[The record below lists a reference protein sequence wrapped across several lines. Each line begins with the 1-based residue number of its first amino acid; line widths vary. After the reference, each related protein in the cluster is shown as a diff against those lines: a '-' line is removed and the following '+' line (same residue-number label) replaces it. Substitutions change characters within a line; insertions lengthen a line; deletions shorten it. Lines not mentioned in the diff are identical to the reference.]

1 MQNRIYTKPSKKP
14 DTSRL
19 IEEKNMKTQEIKTL
33 TLPVEGMTC
42 ASCVA
47 RVEKALKKIDG
58 IGEVNVNLAT
68 EKVTVSFN
76 PAQTGVSKFTEVV
89 EDAGYKLLPPE
100 EEQSSG
106 GNEEF
111 GSPSEI
117 QHKEAYKKLKAE
129 FIFSAVISIPVMIIS
144 MLEMTEW
151 FSTLIP
157 FTPAEVNRLL
167 FLASTL
173 VIFISGKRFF
183 TAAWKIAKHFSA
195 DMNTLVAVGTG
206 TAYVYSTIAVLF
218 PELLNLNNAAG
229 HIYFDTAVIIITLIL
244 MGRLLEARAKSK
256 TSSAIKKLLGLQPK
270 TARVVRNDIQSDIPI
285 KDVIHGDIII
295 VRPGEKIPVD
305 AVIIEGYSSVD
316 ESMITGE
323 SIPVEKTAG
332 TKVIGGTINK
342 NGSLTIKASAIGK
355 DSVIARI
362 VKLVEEAQGS
372 KAPIQTLAD
381 KVASIFVP
389 VVIGIAVITF
399 LIWYF
404 IAGLPFTSAM
414 LNFIAVMVIACPC
427 ALGLATP
434 TAIMVGTGVGASSGI
449 MIKNAESLERLNS
462 VTTVVFDK
470 TGTITI
476 GKPVVTNIIT
486 KNGIKEN
493 DLLRKAASV
502 ESKSEHPL
510 GTAIVE
516 FAASKRI
523 ELDEISDFNSLT
535 GNGIEASA
543 GNKKIII
550 GNAALMKNKE
560 IHLNPEVLQ
569 EIETLSNEGKTVILV
584 SVDKNLAG
592 LIAVADVIRKD
603 TKEVISALKKKKIQ
617 TVMLT
622 GDNKRTASAIAGEAG
637 IEKIF
642 SEVMPAEKAEII
654 GKLQAQGEVVAMV
667 GDGINDSPALARAD
681 VGIAIG
687 TGTDIAIESADIT
700 LINGNITELLSAL
713 TLSRKTIRTI
723 KQNLFWA
730 FIYNVIGIPLAALG
744 LLNPIIAA
752 GAMAMSSVSVVSNSL
767 RLRKTKIGSN

>member
-1 MQNRIYTKPSKKP
+1 
-14 DTSRL
+14 
-19 IEEKNMKTQEIKTL
+19 
-33 TLPVEGMTC
+33 MTC

-58 IGEVNVNLAT
+58 IGDVNVNLAT

-76 PAQTGVSKFTEVV
+76 PSQTGISKFTEVV

-100 EEQSSG
+100 EEKGSG

-111 GSPSEI
+111 ESASEV
-117 QHKEAYKKLKAE
+117 QHKEAYKKLKTE
-129 FIFSAVISIPVMIIS
+129 FIFSAAVSIPVMVVS
-144 MLEMTEW
+144 MLQMTSW
-151 FSTLIP
+151 FSNVNPL
-157 FTPAEVNRLL
+157 TPAEINKLL

-183 TAAWKIAKHFSA
+183 AAAWKLVKHFSA

-206 TAYVYSTIAVLF
+206 TAYIYSTIAVLF
-218 PELLNLNNAAG
+218 PELLNLPNAAG

-270 TARVVRNDIQSDIPI
+270 TARVVRNGIQSDISV
-285 KDVIHGDIII
+285 KDVIHGDTII

-305 AVIIEGYSSVD
+305 GTITEGFSSVD

-342 NGSLTIKASAIGK
+342 NGSLTIKASAVGK

-372 KAPIQTLAD
+372 KAPIQSLAD

-404 IAGLPFTSAM
+404 IIGIPFTSAM

-434 TAIMVGTGVGASSGI
+434 TAIMVGTGVGASNGI

-476 GKPVVTNIIT
+476 GKPVVTNIVT
-486 KNGIKEN
+486 KNGIDEN
-493 DLLRKAASV
+493 DLLRMAASV

-516 FAASKRI
+516 FAASKNI
-523 ELDEISDFNSLT
+523 KLDEITDFNSLT
-535 GNGIEASA
+535 GNGIEAYS
-543 GNKKIII
+543 GDTKIII
-550 GNAALMKNKE
+550 GNPALMKNKE
-560 IHLNPEVLQ
+560 IRLNPEVIQ
-569 EIETLSNEGKTVILV
+569 EIEILSNEGKTVILV
-584 SVDKNLAG
+584 SVGKELAG
-592 LIAVADVIRKD
+592 MIAVADVLHNETRK
-603 TKEVISALKKKKIQ
+603 VISELKKKKIQ
-617 TVMLT
+617 AVMLT
-622 GDNKRTASAIAGEAG
+622 GDNKRTASAIAKEAG
-637 IEKIF
+637 IELVF
-642 SEVMPAEKAEII
+642 SDVMPAEKAEII
-654 GKLQAQGEVVAMV
+654 GKLQAEGAVVAMV

-700 LINGNITELLSAL
+700 LINGNINEILSAL
-713 TLSRKTIRTI
+713 NLSHKTIRTI

-744 LLNPIIAA
+744 LLNPMIAA

-767 RLRKTKIGSN
+767 RLRKSKIGGE